1 MPFYSNLTAHGYG
14 FAVKT
19 EHRQSECSWCRWA
32 LDTAMEHMKDANLK
46 FTKSTKHQPDETP
59 HVVHVTRIYRAL
71 GSTPPA
77 ADPCDLS
84 DDTLRR
90 LFSASTDPWQRAM
103 IEEVTNL
110 RIKLSRQR
118 PVVLD
123 LEEDEA
129 ATVLRLLDIEEENQT
144 AEADTAY
151 QNGDGFEGE
160 CAQARQLAEEAEKIA
175 DRLRKTLGKHLDK
188 AYAGELES

>member
-103 IEEVTNL
+103 IEEVMNL

-123 LEEDEA
+123 LEEEEA
-129 ATVLRLLDIEEENQT
+129 ATVLTLLELEAEEKT
-144 AEADTAY
+144 TDADEAY
-151 QNGDGFEGE
+151 QNGNGYESQ
-160 CAQARQLAEEAEKIA
+160 CAQSRANAERAEKLA
-175 DRLRKTLGKHLDK
+175 DRLRKILAKHLDK
-188 AYAGELES
+188 AYAGELGL